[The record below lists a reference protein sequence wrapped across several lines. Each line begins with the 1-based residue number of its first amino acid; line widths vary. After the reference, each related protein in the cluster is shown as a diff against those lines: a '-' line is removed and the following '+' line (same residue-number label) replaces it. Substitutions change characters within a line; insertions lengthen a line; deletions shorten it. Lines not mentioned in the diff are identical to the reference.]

1 MFGVRPP
8 FNRKVR
14 PLTGRLF
21 APKSSVPLRR
31 SLLGFLALLCSIIT
45 GCDKGALTLFTAD
58 DLQVARRAMSINEV
72 SLMVRSGYDQKTI
85 IAEVEQRHVSALIDA
100 KTEESLIRFGAK
112 PSLIATLK
120 NEANVLTPGQKR
132 AFNTLAAERKTA
144 AEDGRDMT
152 ALATR
157 QQNEKLVNAVPV
169 SQRVVNS
176 SNGDTPEEAY
186 WKAEAAYRAKKT
198 QLEGQ
203 IASQQ
208 SYINYLRSR
217 GYYQSDLASAE
228 NRLEQYEQELKNLKN
243 PIR

>member
-1 MFGVRPP
+1 MSCLLGGKFA
-8 FNRKVR
+8 
-14 PLTGRLF
+14 LTGRLL
-21 APKSSVPLRR
+21 APKPSVNLRR
-31 SLLGFLALLCSIIT
+31 SLLRFLPLLCSIIAA
-45 GCDKGALTLFTAD
+45 CDKGGLTLFTAD
-58 DLQVARRAMSINEV
+58 DLQVARRAISINEV

-85 IAEVEQRHVSALIDA
+85 ISEIEQRHISAMIDP

-120 NEANVLTPGQKR
+120 NETNVLTAAQKR
-132 AFNTLAAERKTA
+132 AFDTLAAERKAA
-144 AEDGRDMT
+144 AEDGREMT

-157 QQNEKLVNAVPV
+157 QQNERAVNAVPV
-169 SQRVVNS
+169 SQRIVNS
-176 SNGDTPEEAY
+176 PNGDTPEEAY
-186 WKAEAAYRAKKT
+186 WKAEAAYRAKKS

-208 SYINYLRSR
+208 SYINRLRAR

-228 NRLEQYEQELKNLKN
+228 NRLEQYEQELKNLKS

>member
-1 MFGVRPP
+1 M
-8 FNRKVR
+8 N
-14 PLTGRLF
+14 
-21 APKSSVPLRR
+21 LRR
-31 SLLGFLALLCSIIT
+31 CLLGFLPLVCSIIAA
-45 GCDKGALTLFTAD
+45 CDKGPLTLFTAD
-58 DLQVARRAMSINEV
+58 DLQVARRAISINEV

-85 IAEVEQRHVSALIDA
+85 IAEVEQRHISVMIDA

-120 NEANVLTPGQKR
+120 NEANVLTTAQRR
-132 AFNTLAAERKTA
+132 AFDTLAAERKA
-144 AEDGRDMT
+144 AADDGREMA

-176 SNGDTPEEAY
+176 TNGDTPEEAY
-186 WKAEAAYRAKKT
+186 WKAEAAYRAKKS

-208 SYINYLRSR
+208 SHINYLRTR
-217 GYYQSDLASAE
+217 GYYQSDLTSAE